1 MKQEVNLYQDIFRP
15 QKKPLSAAS
24 IGAVLLLCLVFV
36 TAAYAYQWLKVA
48 SLKEELAE
56 AENRNGQ
63 LITEIDKLARQF
75 PVKAKSRLLET
86 EIIRLERELE
96 SRNAIGEALARYSLE
111 NKKAFSSVLESLARR
126 HVDGTWLTRVSIKDG
141 GNSLGFAG
149 KTYASELVPI
159 YIQQLSDET
168 VFSNLSF
175 NRMELNRSADD
186 PSSLDFRVS
195 TSAGSM

>member
-24 IGAVLLLCLVFV
+24 IGAVLLLCFVFV

-159 YIQQLSDET
+159 YIQQLADES

-175 NRMELNRSADD
+175 NRMELNRSAED
-186 PSSLDFRVS
+186 PSSLDFKVS